1 MLYDERL
8 EHLLGIRKAKILATL
23 AAHLRNP
30 DETIVTCASLD
41 GSNRTPELTKRFGIG
56 ELTPA
61 MEAASVSP
69 ALLTLTHLAAEPT
82 KPMATPYLEGQRT
95 RVRLASQ
102 NALAQIQGAEIS
114 RQGRAGL
121 SAGARMGQ

>member
-8 EHLLGIRKAKILATL
+8 EHLLSFRKAKILWTL
-23 AAHLRNP
+23 ASHLRNP

-41 GSNRTPELTKRFGIG
+41 GSGRTPEMTKRFGIG

-61 MEAASVSP
+61 MEAASISP

-82 KPMATPYLEGQRT
+82 VPMATPYLEGRRT
-95 RVRLASQ
+95 RVRLAAQ
-102 NALAQIQGAEIS
+102 NSLAQIQGAEIA
-114 RQGRAGL
+114 RQGRSGL